1 MNIEMKKRTHRF
13 VQSGMYI
20 LLDINSG
27 AVHVVDKM
35 IYDIMEYFDGSN
47 DSEVIAALK
56 DSYIEQELSEAIG
69 ELHELMEINQLLAP
83 DISVPPTFKSKGLVK
98 SLCFMTAHDCN
109 MRCKYCF
116 GDTGEY
122 GGERQLMSKEV
133 GRAAVE
139 FIINNSGQRKH
150 CEIDFFGGEPLINMP
165 LVKDVTEYVRKRE
178 KETGKIFKLTLTT
191 NGLALNDANIKWL
204 NDNNISLVLSTDGRK
219 ETHDNMR
226 PDAGGNPT
234 YDRIMANFRKCVD
247 SRNGENYYMRG
258 TYTADNLDF
267 TKDVEAMADAGFDIL
282 SMEPVVLKDSPY
294 ALTEDK
300 LPEIFAEYDRLTD
313 FYMKRHREGKGFFF
327 FHFNMDLSNGPCVAK
342 RLAGCGA
349 GHEYYAVAANGDLY
363 PCHQFVGR
371 DRYKLGDVFKGV
383 ENEELPQYFRESH
396 VLNKE
401 KCRDCWAKFFC
412 SGGCHANADLF
423 NNDIRIPYDV
433 GCEIQKKRL
442 ECALAVQAALNLEQ
456 AEHKAPDFIS
466 CLE

>member
-1 MNIEMKKRTHRF
+1 MSTKIHKF
-13 VQSGMYI
+13 VQNGMYI
-20 LLDINSG
+20 LLDVNSG
-27 AVHVVDKM
+27 AVHVIDKM
-35 IYDIMEYFDGSN
+35 IYDIMDIFNGKN
-47 DSEVIAALK
+47 DNEVINNLKSQYAENDLKEAL
-56 DSYIEQELSEAIG
+56 D
-69 ELHELMEINQLLAP
+69 ELHILMDKNQLFAP
-83 DISVPPTFKSKGLVK
+83 DIDVPPTFKAKGLVK
-98 SLCFMTAHDCN
+98 SLCLMTAHDCN

-122 GGERQLMSKEV
+122 GGERQLMNNKV
-133 GRAAVE
+133 GRAAVDY
-139 FIINNSGQRKH
+139 IIEHSGPRKH

-178 KETGKIFKLTLTT
+178 KETGKEFKLTLTT
-191 NGLALNDANIKWL
+191 NGLALNDDNIKWL
-204 NDNNISLVLSTDGRK
+204 NDNNISLVLSTDGRR

-226 PDAGGNPT
+226 PDCGGQPT
-234 YDRIMANFRKCVD
+234 YDKVMKNFKKCVD

-258 TYTADNLDF
+258 TYTAENLDF

-294 ALTEDK
+294 GLTEEM

-313 FYMKRHREGKGFFF
+313 FYLKRHREGKGFFF

-371 DRYKLGDVFKGV
+371 NKYKLGNVFDDLDEGA
-383 ENEELPQYFRESH
+383 EDITRYFRESH
-396 VLNKE
+396 VMNKE
-401 KCRDCWAKFFC
+401 RCKTCWAKYFC

-423 NNDIRIPYDV
+423 HDDIRKPYEV

-442 ECALAVQAALNLEQ
+442 ECAIA
-456 AEHKAPDFIS
+456 
-466 CLE
+466 